1 MSEFERCFK
10 AVLVHEGGKVDHP
23 QDPGG
28 RTNQG
33 VIQRVY
39 DGYRKNKN
47 LPRRDVFL
55 IEPDEIKEIYRKQYW
70 DAIRGDRLPP
80 GVSYIVYDGAVNSG
94 PSQSVKW
101 LQRALGLPVIDGR
114 IGEATV
120 AAACDYHDHK
130 ELVAK
135 IAERRMAFLRALKTF
150 KTFGKGWTRR
160 VTEAKARGQAWATGA
175 AFAQPAFIMGGEFKA
190 PIEDAEGK
198 PSRAVADA
206 TTGGGVASGGLAGI
220 LQQAQDTLEPY
231 ATVSDIIQRV
241 VLALVIIGIVATA
254 GGFIYT
260 RWAKRRA
267 EERADALDLPV
278 TS

>member
-23 QDPGG
+23 KDPGG
-28 RTNQG
+28 RTAYG

-39 DGYRKNKN
+39 DGYRKNKG
-47 LPRRDVFL
+47 LARRDVFL
-55 IEPDEIKEIYRKQYW
+55 IQQDEIREIYRKQYW

-101 LQRALGLPVIDGR
+101 LQRALGMQVIDGR

-135 IAERRMAFLRALKTF
+135 IADRRMAFLRVLTTF

-160 VTEAKARGQAWATGA
+160 VNEAKARGQAWVSNSS
-175 AFAQPAFIMGGEFKA
+175 FMQPAFIMGGEAKA
-190 PIEDAEGK
+190 PIEDAKGR
-198 PSRAVADA
+198 PSRAAADA
-206 TTGGGVASGGLAGI
+206 ATGGGIASGGAAGM
-220 LQQAQDTLEPY
+220 LQQAQESLEPY
-231 ATVSDIIQRV
+231 AYVSEWVQRIV
-241 VLALVIIGIVATA
+241 VLLVIVGIVATA
-254 GGFIYT
+254 GGFVYT
-260 RWAKRRA
+260 RWAKRRQQ
-267 EERADALDLPV
+267 ERADALDLPV
-278 TS
+278 AP

>member
-10 AVLVHEGGKVDHP
+10 AVLVHEGGKVNHP
-23 QDPGG
+23 ADPGG
-28 RTNQG
+28 KTNMG

-55 IEPDEIKEIYRKQYW
+55 IEPEEIKEIYRKQYW

>member
-1 MSEFERCFK
+1 MSDFERCFK

-23 QDPGG
+23 KDPGG
-28 RTNQG
+28 RTAYG